1 LRQSDAVKIA
11 CRTDSL
17 IDAHLRKGLLESG
30 GIRVHLGGEYL
41 SGALGEMPPFGLYV
55 LWVDDADLAAAR
67 ALLAELDPAA
77 PAPPDEP
84 SELLA

>member
-1 LRQSDAVKIA
+1 MKIA

-30 GIRVHLGGEYL
+30 GVRVHLGGEYL

-55 LWVDDADLAAAR
+55 LWVGDEDLAAAR

-77 PAPPDEP
+77 PASPDEP